1 VLPRRPPSPRSWRR
15 SPPGPAR
22 RARTRTHRPRG
33 TRRRPRMTK
42 ARRPRCWN
50 LYVHLNTYGADSGH
64 LAADLANPRPRPTR
78 ELVDRCR
85 EAGVTIDRAASDAD
99 LAEVGDFLDAWL
111 VVVDTPAPHGRADAL
126 NPLLAEHSAPPRLT
140 DHDGHWHVH
149 YRADDVSFAR
159 LLTAMF
165 SVGTALHLTSRGI
178 DRLAR
183 CAADDCDAV
192 FADTTR
198 NGRRTYCST
207 RCTKD
212 RKSVV

>member
-1 VLPRRPPSPRSWRR
+1 MYINP
-15 SPPGPAR
+15 
-22 RARTRTHRPRG
+22 
-33 TRRRPRMTK
+33 
-42 ARRPRCWN
+42 
-50 LYVHLNTYGADSGH
+50 YGADPVT
-64 LAADLANPRPRPTR
+64 LAADLANRRPRTSR

-85 EAGVTIDRAASDAD
+85 EAGVTIDRSASDAD
-99 LAEVGDFLDAWL
+99 LGDLLTFLDDWL
-111 VVVDTPAPHGRADAL
+111 VVVDTTDPRERATAL
-126 NPLLAEHSAPPRLT
+126 NALLAEHAGPPRLT

-159 LLTAMF
+159 VLTTMF

-198 NGRRTYCST
+198 NGRKAYCST
-207 RCTKD
+207 RCTN
-212 RKSVV
+212 RCAVRRHRARA